1 MNTNHRFP
9 PETSNTCPESDSLN
23 SNNNGPSHQFSL
35 ISRLKL
41 KNYTFGEMELLIYQQ
56 QKRVAELEDQHKRD
70 TTATSLAMARLVE
83 KVANLEG
90 QLKSKDEQLKNKDEQ
105 LHLQSVVLDKAK
117 PKGAAKH
124 KKVGNGW
131 ILYMK
136 RRSLEKDMGEKF
148 ETLKA
153 FLEYAKDNKTEV
165 KHKRKCNKVSLPK
178 KGKGVGL
185 KEFLKEM
192 SEEYKALD
200 KEMKAEYNDAAK
212 KLALNE
218 NMGASPEIEK
228 EIHM

>member
-1 MNTNHRFP
+1 MNHHVR
-9 PETSNTCPESDSLN
+9 PEAN
-23 SNNNGPSHQFSL
+23 SNSKQDFGSVNFTWLRVRQF
-35 ISRLKL
+35 I
-41 KNYTFGEMELLIYQQ
+41 GDMELLMYQQ
-56 QKRVAELEDQHKRD
+56 QQRVAELEDKHEQCKCQRD
-70 TTATSLAMARLVE
+70 TQATAHLVK
-83 KVANLEG
+83 KVAYLEE
-90 QLKSKDEQLKNKDEQ
+90 QLKSKDEQLRMSEQ
-105 LHLQSVVLDKAK
+105 LK
-117 PKGAAKH
+117 PKGAATR

-148 ETLKA
+148 ETLDA
-153 FLEYAKDNKTEV
+153 FLEYAKDNGTEV

-200 KEMKAEYNDAAK
+200 KETKTEYNDAAK
-212 KLALNE
+212 MIALSE
-218 NMGASPEIEK
+218 IDMGASPEIEK

>member
-1 MNTNHRFP
+1 MNTNHRFL
-9 PETSNTCPESDSLN
+9 PETSNTYPELDSLN
-23 SNNNGPSHQFSL
+23 FNGNGPSQFSL
-35 ISRLKL
+35 SRL

-70 TTATSLAMARLVE
+70 TTTTSLAMSRLVE
-83 KVANLEG
+83 KVAQLEE
-90 QLKSKDEQLKNKDEQ
+90 QLKRKDEQLQAVNVKT
-105 LHLQSVVLDKAK
+105 
-117 PKGAAKH
+117 KGAAKR

-148 ETLKA
+148 ETLDA
-153 FLEYAKDNKTEV
+153 FLEYAKDNGTEV

-200 KEMKAEYNDAAK
+200 KETKTEYNDAAK
-212 KLALNE
+212 MIALSE
-218 NMGASPEIEK
+218 IDMGASPEIEK